1 MAPAQDNDR
10 DHDAAGSD
18 FDPSA
23 ERLFDVRLVPHRS
36 LSAGNFRIL
45 MLVFAAAGVFTSVP
59 FIVMGAWPVA
69 GFMGLD
75 VAIFYLAFRANFDAA
90 RAYEDILVTPLE
102 LLLAKVSAR
111 GVRREYRFLPA
122 WTRLDK
128 VEHEEFGVMRVALRS
143 RGRSVEVGGFL
154 GADAKADLA
163 GGLVKALNEAKR
175 GPRFS

>member
-1 MAPAQDNDR
+1 MAPQDSEFDPG
-10 DHDAAGSD
+10 AAG
-18 FDPSA
+18 FALDPA
-23 ERLFDVRLVPHRS
+23 TERLFDVRLVPHRS
-36 LSAGNFRIL
+36 LSASNFRIL
-45 MLVFAAAGVFTSVP
+45 MVVFAAAGVFTSVP
-59 FIVMGAWPVA
+59 FIAMGAWPVA

-75 VAIFYLAFRANFDAA
+75 VAILYLAFRVNFDAA

-102 LLLAKVSAR
+102 LLLAKVSAK
-111 GVRREYRFLPA
+111 GVRREFRFQPA

-128 VEHEEFGVMRVALRS
+128 IEHEEFGVMHVALRS

-175 GPRFS
+175 GPRYS

>member
-1 MAPAQDNDR
+1 MTPPQNSDTDHGAP
-10 DHDAAGSD
+10 GSD
-18 FDPSA
+18 PDPSA
-23 ERLFDVRLVPHRS
+23 ERLYDVRLVPHRS
-36 LSAGNFRIL
+36 MSTGNVRIL
-45 MLVFAAAGVFTSVP
+45 MLVFAAAGVFTSIP
-59 FIVMGAWPVA
+59 FVVMGAWPVA

-75 VAIFYLAFRANFDAA
+75 VAILYLAFRVNFDAA

-102 LLLAKVSAR
+102 LLLAKVSSK
-111 GVRREYRFLPA
+111 GVRREFRFQPA

-143 RGRSVEVGGFL
+143 RGLSVEVGGFL

-163 GGLVKALNEAKR
+163 GGLVKALNEARR